1 MSGHPPR
8 RHPLGRRST
17 PTSSPLLATRPPS
30 TVLKRARAA
39 GTPRRRPRGS
49 RHRHLENC
57 AESGTIPYREPNRE
71 MSRFRHILR
80 SSFPRHRT
88 GAPHDGDLENGAGR
102 LKSRMQM
109 LITSVISICMSKPV
123 VAYIRVSTARQQRS
137 GLGLEAQQEAIAR
150 FCELEGYRVAATFT
164 EAETG
169 KGHDAMERRP
179 KLAAAIEEAKGY
191 GCPVIVA
198 KLDRLSRDVA
208 FIAGLMAR
216 RVPFIVTELG
226 PNADPFM
233 LHIYAAIAEQE
244 RRLISERT
252 RAALQAAKA
261 RGVRLGNPTP
271 AAGSSRRRT
280 ASGPGKRADRLPTS
294 GSWPSHLSCA
304 GSRT

>member
-1 MSGHPPR
+1 
-8 RHPLGRRST
+8 
-17 PTSSPLLATRPPS
+17 
-30 TVLKRARAA
+30 
-39 GTPRRRPRGS
+39 
-49 RHRHLENC
+49 
-57 AESGTIPYREPNRE
+57 
-71 MSRFRHILR
+71 MSRLRHVFR
-80 SSFPRHRT
+80 SSFHRIGP
-88 GAPHDGDLENGAGR
+88 GAPDDGDLGNGARR
-102 LKSRMQM
+102 LKSGMQM
-109 LITSVISICMSKPV
+109 LTTSVICICMSKPV

-179 KLAAAIEEAKGY
+179 KLAAGIEEAKGY

-226 PNADPFM
+226 SKADPFM

-244 RRLISERT
+244 RRLISDRT
-252 RAALQAAKA
+252 RAALKAAKA
-261 RGVRLGNPTP
+261 RGVRLGNPTDRRGTLTADDRQRAREASRQ
-271 AAGSSRRRT
+271 AANQRVLAIASQLRRV
-280 ASGPGKRADRLPTS
+280 A
-294 GSWPSHLSCA
+294 HLSA
-304 GSRT
+304 NAAARELNARQVATPRGGRWTARAVINARARLQ